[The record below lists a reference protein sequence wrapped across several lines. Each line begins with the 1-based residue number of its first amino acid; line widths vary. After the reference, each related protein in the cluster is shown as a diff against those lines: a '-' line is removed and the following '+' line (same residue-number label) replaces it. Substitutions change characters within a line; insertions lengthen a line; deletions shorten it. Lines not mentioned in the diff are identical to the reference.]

1 LQRCQK
7 ELEAKNSEI
16 NRKDFEINQLRTEV
30 KNLEI
35 SKKYTEQSYTEVQ
48 VQVNKLEVVEKKL
61 ADMQEEYDT
70 VLLKNRELID
80 KIKYLEVAETDFIEL
95 ERNVIELQEQ
105 LQDFEN
111 IEAHR
116 DELLDKFQNLK
127 RQRDEFLEKGRMVE
141 EERNDFL
148 RTNQTMEQRLEEFA
162 KKYNALKKNCGELNR
177 TILILEREKKDLES
191 KMLEVQND
199 RNIVQNALGKLET
212 ERDDLVR
219 EVKEVTSEKYML
231 EQKLTEM
238 DEMLSDHDHLE
249 EGFHSL
255 RLKLGEITRQRD
267 DAEML
272 IPSLKAKIALLKKA
286 CREKDETMTRYM
298 EELKE
303 YRHGLIAMSPTKKG
317 RIHENLQ
324 QQQQQTRN
332 QSTSSY
338 FTKNIK
344 ENTYTTKQNYDVS
357 DESVV
362 ISEDDPSVIDEGSI
376 DYRHND
382 RRLHTTNRT
391 IRVYDRRAQPMKRRR
406 IYRALTDYDPYKS
419 SASHHP
425 ERELRLKEGD
435 YVTVYGEMD
444 IDGYLEAEIDGEAG
458 LVPSIYVEESND
470 EYSTQRA
477 LGHSTRE
484 LVKRNKFGAYRR
496 KFVCLYDYDP
506 YRMGHGGGAEQQ
518 LNFRKGDVITVIG
531 DIDID
536 GYYTAE
542 LNGRSG
548 LVPST
553 FVRELGVSKVNDIS
567 SYGAFNQ
574 GREQKSYEQRS
585 RIITEDSN
593 NSTARAGSIEI
604 LRDDVAGPPFP
615 PTNLKVLR
623 IVSNDSLILTWN
635 MPPIDKS
642 GCSNGAL
649 VTGYKIWVNGKPVQ
663 DVKKYLMTKALI
675 SGLNLRDHLEF
686 DIQTVAENGFC
697 SEKCHFDIT
706 GAYSLRN
713 PIYEEFFIKAAGNY
727 RTFIALF
734 DYDPY
739 KSSPNQNPSLEL
751 QFNEGDLLKVY
762 DTSRSDGFYH
772 AEVRGKKGLVPSN
785 FIEEIS
791 MPENSIARYEM
802 YSTRSGSES
811 YSRSMQNDRSY
822 SQYSSQQHQKQQQQR
837 LSTTESEKRSSLSS
851 TFGGRRRKMVAS
863 YDYDPLKQSPS
874 KDKSKELNLRK
885 GQYVTVIGDMRPDGF
900 YLGEID
906 GRQGFVPGDFL
917 EPSKEDDM
925 ESRRVQFASANNS
938 E

>member
-1 LQRCQK
+1 LRYGSTSYNDGGYVSDGGYYANKSTSRLNKSRSVEDLTSFKPKVTSNSGVLSSRSFADVRTTPSADGYRFSSDRRPAVQSYRPTGYTREDRDEKIGRRFGSRESLIELERKNSLDRKSRRADSFRRGEIDGRTRVELAVGEVYGNSKKYPEEAPNKVKYRISGEIFRDTTSSDKLRGYYSDTGLEGRDRGDDLGYESEKLYGLHSNSSYGRFQGRREERPFGWRSRSTGRDKNEPSLEIERPRREGEYIGYNSRDRSRKDQGERDDEFDPAQRRRSIGKGEMPNESLKPRSRSTSPVRRPTSGFLAQIGSPSRKMRKSSYVGPIGPGLNGDTDTAAVFPVCSRWPNCTVCSIDIPNSQINKDSIMRTMKAELKEEVENIALLEKKEKAIQEKSENNAQLTQELQRCQK

-324 QQQQQTRN
+324 Q
-332 QSTSSY
+332 
-338 FTKNIK
+338 
-344 ENTYTTKQNYDVS
+344 V
-357 DESVV
+357 
-362 ISEDDPSVIDEGSI
+362 
-376 DYRHND
+376 
-382 RRLHTTNRT
+382 
-391 IRVYDRRAQPMKRRR
+391 
-406 IYRALTDYDPYKS
+406 
-419 SASHHP
+419 
-425 ERELRLKEGD
+425 
-435 YVTVYGEMD
+435 
-444 IDGYLEAEIDGEAG
+444 
-458 LVPSIYVEESND
+458 
-470 EYSTQRA
+470 
-477 LGHSTRE
+477 
-484 LVKRNKFGAYRR
+484 
-496 KFVCLYDYDP
+496 
-506 YRMGHGGGAEQQ
+506 
-518 LNFRKGDVITVIG
+518 
-531 DIDID
+531 
-536 GYYTAE
+536 
-542 LNGRSG
+542 
-548 LVPST
+548 
-553 FVRELGVSKVNDIS
+553 
-567 SYGAFNQ
+567 
-574 GREQKSYEQRS
+574 
-585 RIITEDSN
+585 
-593 NSTARAGSIEI
+593 
-604 LRDDVAGPPFP
+604 
-615 PTNLKVLR
+615 
-623 IVSNDSLILTWN
+623 
-635 MPPIDKS
+635 
-642 GCSNGAL
+642 
-649 VTGYKIWVNGKPVQ
+649 
-663 DVKKYLMTKALI
+663 
-675 SGLNLRDHLEF
+675 
-686 DIQTVAENGFC
+686 
-697 SEKCHFDIT
+697 
-706 GAYSLRN
+706 
-713 PIYEEFFIKAAGNY
+713 
-727 RTFIALF
+727 
-734 DYDPY
+734 
-739 KSSPNQNPSLEL
+739 
-751 QFNEGDLLKVY
+751 
-762 DTSRSDGFYH
+762 
-772 AEVRGKKGLVPSN
+772 
-785 FIEEIS
+785 
-791 MPENSIARYEM
+791 
-802 YSTRSGSES
+802 
-811 YSRSMQNDRSY
+811 
-822 SQYSSQQHQKQQQQR
+822 
-837 LSTTESEKRSSLSS
+837 
-851 TFGGRRRKMVAS
+851 
-863 YDYDPLKQSPS
+863 
-874 KDKSKELNLRK
+874 
-885 GQYVTVIGDMRPDGF
+885 
-900 YLGEID
+900 
-906 GRQGFVPGDFL
+906 
-917 EPSKEDDM
+917 
-925 ESRRVQFASANNS
+925 
-938 E
+938 